1 MDLIFFEGVFCI
13 FITSIIYFL
22 LGVTISKIIN
32 DNSSEYNKNTSKI
45 KLFFEVAIQIG
56 IIATSVYFI
65 RLLVRNIIS
74 FLNSGKKLPGSPDK
88 YAMII
93 VAPTMFSLQPKI
105 LEKIKHI
112 WSFKFL
118 EGDKNLEW

>member
-1 MDLIFFEGVFCI
+1 MEVDSSFRL
-13 FITSIIYFL
+13 IIYFL

-45 KLFFEVAIQIG
+45 KLFFDVAIQIG

-65 RLLVRNIIS
+65 RLLVKNLIS
-74 FLNSGKKLPGSPDK
+74 FLNNGKKLPGSPDK

-118 EGDKNLEW
+118 EGDKKLEW